1 MPTLDLRT
9 SSLIEVSTLSSRPEL
24 RNELIAKFRIIKLSA
39 NITGVELYEVCL
51 QTYLFAGFPAA
62 LESVRAL
69 SKVFDHQEYNN
80 REQRSDVDGYA
91 THALIGDILYK
102 KVYADNA
109 ARVRDEMILLSP
121 ELAAW
126 AMVDGYGKTLSREQ
140 LDIKTRELCIVAMLT
155 QLGWD
160 RQLYSHIL
168 GARNVGST
176 ADEIREA
183 STIGAM
189 NDKSKL
195 EVAEQ
200 LIKKLV

>member
-80 REQRSDVDGYA
+80 REQRTDVDGYNALACKFHKTSSLPFGSSGWSSSERTAEA
-91 THALIGDILYK
+91 TSSGAIILPFLF
-102 KVYADNA
+102 
-109 ARVRDEMILLSP
+109 ILPS
-121 ELAAW
+121 
-126 AMVDGYGKTLSREQ
+126 
-140 LDIKTRELCIVAMLT
+140 
-155 QLGWD
+155 
-160 RQLYSHIL
+160 
-168 GARNVGST
+168 
-176 ADEIREA
+176 
-183 STIGAM
+183 
-189 NDKSKL
+189 
-195 EVAEQ
+195 
-200 LIKKLV
+200 